1 MEWSKRFDMANQPSF
16 EEIDA
21 FISNKLWQELN
32 AALQTSYGVK
42 PALSFSKCAA
52 QPGWNVKYKK
62 GGKSL
67 CTLYPMDGFFIAL
80 VTIGNKESHELE
92 QTLSSYSDYTQD
104 LYRRTPFSCGGHWLM
119 INITEKAVLNDVLN
133 LIDLRVRMK

>member
-1 MEWSKRFDMANQPSF
+1 MEWSKKFEQAAQPSF
-16 EEIDA
+16 EEIEA
-21 FISNKLWQELN
+21 FIGSKLWQELN
-32 AALQTSYGVK
+32 LALQERYRIM

-80 VTIGNKESHELE
+80 VTIGNKETHELE
-92 QTLSSYSDYTQD
+92 QTLSSYSEYTQD
-104 LYRRTPFSCGGHWLM
+104 LYRRTSFSCGGRWLM
-119 INITEKAVLNDVLN
+119 INVTEKAILNDVVN
-133 LIDLRVRMK
+133 LVYLRARTK

>member
-1 MEWSKRFDMANQPSF
+1 MEWSKKFEQAAQPSF
-16 EEIDA
+16 EEIEA
-21 FISNKLWQELN
+21 FIGSNLWQGLN
-32 AALQTSYGVK
+32 SALQERYRVM

-80 VTIGNKESHELE
+80 VTIGNKETHELE
-92 QTLSSYSDYTQD
+92 QTLSSYSEYTQD
-104 LYRRTPFSCGGHWLM
+104 LYRRTSFSCGGRWLM
-119 INITEKAVLNDVLN
+119 INVTEKAILNDVVN
-133 LIDLRVRMK
+133 LVDLRARTK